1 MKLAI
6 QPLFSGSSG
15 NSILVE
21 SESTTVLVDA
31 GMSAAAI
38 TKALKLHGKTP
49 ADIDGI

>member
-1 MKLAI
+1 MKLEI

-38 TKALKLHGKTP
+38 TKA
-49 ADIDGI
+49 